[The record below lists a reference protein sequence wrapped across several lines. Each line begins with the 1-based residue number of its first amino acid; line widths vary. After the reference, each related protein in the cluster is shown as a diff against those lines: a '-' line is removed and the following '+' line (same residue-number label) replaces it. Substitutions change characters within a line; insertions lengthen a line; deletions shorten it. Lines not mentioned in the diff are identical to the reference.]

1 MRQINDYFDSI
12 PHSLQM
18 AQLTTVRYKRERTS
32 IIERILRDRKVKDT
46 DYKGIGDV
54 KVELLKIYAYCCA
67 FCESRISKYDD
78 AEHFRPKHAITGV
91 NTDGYYW
98 LAVEWSNLLIACK
111 VCNNDYKQTHFPI
124 AGTHILPPIGVD
136 LGEDTSISDF
146 FRRNHIRSVEL
157 QSEQALLLHPVLDN
171 PDDYL
176 FFEKKGTITV
186 KNNNIRGRKSIDYY
200 GLNRPM
206 LIHAGQAQRF
216 SSSIRTLLR
225 RLCKSLH
232 KCGCRR
238 TRATSGR

>member
-124 AGTHILPPIGVD
+124 TGTHILPPIGVLKREIQLKRPFSAIKRSCIMNFKAFFID
-136 LGEDTSISDF
+136 EFTGEQ
-146 FRRNHIRSVEL
+146 E
-157 QSEQALLLHPVLDN
+157 A
-171 PDDYL
+171 
-176 FFEKKGTITV
+176 K
-186 KNNNIRGRKSIDYY
+186 
-200 GLNRPM
+200 LNR
-206 LIHAGQAQRF
+206 AY
-216 SSSIRTLLR
+216 T
-225 RLCKSLH
+225 RLK
-232 KCGCRR
+232 
-238 TRATSGR
+238 ADF